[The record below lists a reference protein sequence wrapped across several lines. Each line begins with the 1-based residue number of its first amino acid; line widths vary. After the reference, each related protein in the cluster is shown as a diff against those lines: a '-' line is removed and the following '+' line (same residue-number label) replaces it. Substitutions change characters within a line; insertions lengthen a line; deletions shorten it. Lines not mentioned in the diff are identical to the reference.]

1 MDRRLLICCILLVP
15 ITIGLSLHEGTAAEP
30 PSSSAIHWQRDL
42 QAAHRESIRLNRP
55 VLIVFGAEWCHFCK
69 KLEQESLAHPQIAQ
83 YINQA
88 FIPLHLD
95 FDQSQREAEIL
106 GVKAIPCVVALTPQ
120 AELVGRLD
128 GFASPQKV
136 AKMLTGATRLQS
148 QIQQARYAEAIKR
161 NTMTTSR

>member
-1 MDRRLLICCILLVP
+1 MDRPFVACCALAFTLAC
-15 ITIGLSLHEGTAAEP
+15 GLPAVDSAEP
-30 PSSSAIHWQRDL
+30 IPATAIRWQRDL

-55 VLIVFGAEWCHFCK
+55 VLIVFGAEWCHFCT
-69 KLEQESLAHPQIAQ
+69 KLEQESLGHPQVAQ

-95 FDQSQREAEIL
+95 FDQAQREAKIL

-120 AELVGRLD
+120 AEMVGRLD

-136 AKMLTGATRLQS
+136 ADLLNKATRLQTR
-148 QIQQARYAEAIKR
+148 IQQTRYQEATRQNAMTKAR
-161 NTMTTSR
+161 